1 MGWSSTYKPRGQ
13 TLKDSFKD
21 EFAWRD
27 HPEAGLVDICSAGWN
42 LAYAAVRHPRGHVFA
57 AVIQIRYSRGY
68 YNFTYRVDDESVGPV
83 HATCPQRILDLL
95 TPDEEMIAKHG
106 EKPDGYWREWR
117 ERSRAH
123 HAAKQARPKIRD
135 GDIIRFENPIAFQN
149 GLTLDTFVVRRRK
162 TYRGGTS
169 TSLHGTSQDAQGHI
183 REGYGNYKVPRWR
196 ERAHRVIGHA
206 PRA

>member
-1 MGWSSTYKPRGQ
+1 
-13 TLKDSFKD
+13 
-21 EFAWRD
+21 
-27 HPEAGLVDICSAGWN
+27 AGLVDICSAGWN

-83 HATCPQRILDLL
+83 HATSPQRILDLL
-95 TPDEEMIAKHG
+95 RPDEEMIAKHG

-169 TSLHGTSQDAQGHI
+169 TSLHGSSQDAQGHI
-183 REGYGNYKVPRWR
+183 REGYGNYKVRRWR